1 MAPQGEGTFRVVDLK
16 VGQSVMGSF
25 DGTLSSDGHTA
36 RLTIRDQGI
45 GISEEDRAR
54 IFQRFERAVVRRE
67 HGGFGVGLW
76 VTNQLVTAMGGTI
89 SIESAPGQGS
99 SFTVALPVSAAKPLG
114 NTAT

>member
-1 MAPQGEGTFRVVDLK
+1 MGTQR
-16 VGQSVMGSF
+16 GSRF
-25 DGTLSSDGHTA
+25 
-36 RLTIRDQGI
+36 RDQGI

-99 SFTVALPVSAAKPLG
+99 SFTVALPVSAAKPPG